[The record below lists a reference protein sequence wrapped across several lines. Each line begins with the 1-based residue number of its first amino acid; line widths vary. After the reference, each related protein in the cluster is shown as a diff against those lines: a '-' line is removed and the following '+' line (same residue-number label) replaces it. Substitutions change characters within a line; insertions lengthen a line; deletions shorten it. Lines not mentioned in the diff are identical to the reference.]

1 MITSVFNVEQNMVNV
16 SPWRHR
22 IICNILR
29 PQHTRRRFQHQ
40 RALHLVQRSK
50 PQQLSRN
57 PYYFLSDIPLTSS
70 TRTWLLHAWVV
81 NLATVSLASS
91 SGMFLF
97 MYIFP
102 GLHLSVC
109 FFPFP
114 SLSFPFFPFFPCSCF
129 LSALHSLAGASAGA
143 WGHGEQQVAGSAAPR
158 HLFALVAVTTTCI
171 PVCNRILFF

>member
-1 MITSVFNVEQNMVNV
+1 MWLNRYAQTEQSTEGPSATSPWGSQILNRLYLIFVKAAWFLNNKYYNTVMLMQFMLKFMITSVFNVEQNMVNV

-70 TRTWLLHAWVV
+70 TRHVSTAWVV
-81 NLATVSLASS
+81 NIATPTTSYPTSRSQVQQE
-91 SGMFLF
+91 
-97 MYIFP
+97 
-102 GLHLSVC
+102 
-109 FFPFP
+109 
-114 SLSFPFFPFFPCSCF
+114 
-129 LSALHSLAGASAGA
+129 
-143 WGHGEQQVAGSAAPR
+143 HGFYMHGW
-158 HLFALVAVTTTCI
+158 
-171 PVCNRILFF
+171 

>member
-1 MITSVFNVEQNMVNV
+1 MVNV

-50 PQQLSRN
+50 TQQLSRN

-70 TRTWLLHAWVV
+70 TKHVSTAWVVNIATPTTSYPTSRSTRTWLLHAWVV
-81 NLATVSLASS
+81 NLATVSMASS
-91 SGMFLF
+91 SDMFLF
-97 MYIFP
+97 IYILP

-109 FFPFP
+109 SFPFP
-114 SLSFPFFPFFPCSCF
+114 FPFLSFLSFLSFPFFPCFCF
-129 LSALHSLAGASAGA
+129 LSALHSLAGASAEA
-143 WGHGEQQVAGSAAPR
+143 WGNGE
-158 HLFALVAVTTTCI
+158 LFL
-171 PVCNRILFF
+171 PVPARSQEGGA